1 MSAIVIALDTPY
13 YALADKAGNIRIS
26 DVMPG
31 QYLMQIWAEGLNT
44 EDMQG
49 LFRRV
54 TVDQDVVDL
63 GKIEV
68 PSLESLAQHKNKYG
82 REYDPADPNVEYG
95 PH

>member
-1 MSAIVIALDTPY
+1 
-13 YALADKAGNIRIS
+13 
-26 DVMPG
+26 
-31 QYLMQIWAEGLNT
+31 
-44 EDMQG
+44 
-49 LFRRV
+49 V